1 MRTYTAAP
9 ACARAQFA
17 NMASSSTKEAKPTLG
32 GTKFKT
38 RKRDEKVKLDVTS
51 FSEQLISGLKESGG
65 NLDDVRRYLDG
76 AGSGQFTPQ
85 LDYR

>member
-1 MRTYTAAP
+1 
-9 ACARAQFA
+9 
-17 NMASSSTKEAKPTLG
+17 MATVTKEVKPTLG

-51 FSEQLISGLKESGG
+51 FAEQLIAGLKENCGT
-65 NLDDVRRYLDG
+65 LDDVRRFLDS
-76 AGSGQFTPQ
+76 AGSQ

>member
-1 MRTYTAAP
+1 MGRSRNSTRMATVTKDAKAP
-9 ACARAQFA
+9 L
-17 NMASSSTKEAKPTLG
+17 PTLG

-51 FSEQLISGLKESGG
+51 FSEQLITGLKESGG
-65 NLDDVRRYLDG
+65 NLDDVRRFLDG
-76 AGSGQFTPQ
+76 SQ